1 MEAPEVEEVRAGKSG
16 GGDRDTESE
25 AQMGKELLSEK
36 TERASARTEEQRRW
50 ELELSGDLAS

>member
-1 MEAPEVEEVRAGKSG
+1 
-16 GGDRDTESE
+16 
-25 AQMGKELLSEK
+25 MGKELLSEK